1 MNLSIVIV
9 NRNRSFEIVTKTL
22 NSIVLQL
29 HNEVVLTVVDYG
41 SEIAYQQ
48 ELEKLLQED
57 YSQINFI
64 LCPTQGQLF
73 HKTRA
78 INMVLRDCT
87 TSYFMVLDMD
97 CIVHPQFIDKALE
110 LASLNTVY
118 NFPYGFLKEEE
129 SKISKEFN
137 DYKVDFI
144 GGLTGT
150 AIFNTKKLQ
159 SINGF
164 DEFYHSWGAED
175 ADMFDRLERI
185 GVSTILYQ
193 EELLLLHQWHSKGYR
208 DTKSRQPFHSSLEK
222 VNHEYYTLSRKR
234 NTTKVNFENKWGL
247 LCDTN
252 AYVTLNES
260 LDTWCFQSYNQEI
273 KGLLA
278 SLVEHPLDY
287 PVTIKISKVSKSIK
301 DDIKGLMKKKIKQTL
316 NMEEVNDNLLEV
328 IIMNYRNTAY
338 SYQYDR
344 QLGVIQLSIHGE
356 IKV

>member
-29 HNEVVLTVVDYG
+29 HNEVVLTFVDYG

-208 DTKSRQPFHSSLEK
+208 DIKSKQPFHSYLENI
-222 VNHEYYTLSRKR
+222 NHEYYTLSRKR
-234 NTTKVNFENKWGL
+234 NTTKVNINNNWGL
-247 LCDTN
+247 PCDPA
-252 AYVTLNES
+252 AYTLLNEPVEIWEFKNY
-260 LDTWCFQSYNQEI
+260 LQEI
-273 KGLLA
+273 TGLLA
-278 SLVEHPLDY
+278 SIAEQSLQQPVEIRI
-287 PVTIKISKVSKSIK
+287 TKVSKSNK
-301 DDIKGLMKKKIKQTL
+301 DKIKKFIHKKTKPVL
-316 NMEEVNDNLLEV
+316 DMDLVNDRLLER
-328 IIMNYRNTAY
+328 IILHYRNRPY
-338 SYQYDR
+338 FYEYDR
-344 QLGVIQLSIHGE
+344 DLAV
-356 IKV
+356 IKVLI